1 MWARWILGALA
12 AVLVVAVYD
21 AVVIARALIAGSQ
34 LASESRAF
42 ASSTDPGD
50 SLPDASTPPSGVKRV
65 LIAGDSTAVGTGAG
79 DPQMSVPGRI
89 ARDNPSVFVVN
100 LAEDGARTE
109 ALAAQLRSAG
119 PVEFDAVLMLVGGN
133 DVLQLTGI
141 DRLRHSIETALDL
154 AMGLT
159 DNVALMTVGDVGSAP
174 AIPWPMSLLLSRR
187 AATLRAIFADEAGK
201 RGVAYVDMDVPATR
215 TDPFARDPDKY
226 YARDGL
232 HPSAAGYGL
241 WYQRLKRETPLDSW
255 LAGP

>member
-1 MWARWILGALA
+1 MWVRWMLGALA
-12 AVLVVAVYD
+12 AVAVVAVYD

-42 ASSTDPGD
+42 ASSAGPGA
-50 SLPDASTPPSGVKRV
+50 SLPAASQSPSGAKRV
-65 LIAGDSTAVGTGAG
+65 LVAGDSTAVGTGAG
-79 DPQMSVPGRI
+79 EPLMSVPGRI
-89 ARDNPSVFVVN
+89 ARDNPSVLLVN

-109 ALAAQLRSAG
+109 ALVAQLHSAG
-119 PVEFDAVLMLVGGN
+119 PAEYDAVLILVGGN
-133 DVLQLTGI
+133 DVLRLTGI
-141 DRLRHSIETALDL
+141 DRLRDSIAAALHL
-154 AMGLT
+154 ATGLS

-174 AIPWPMSLLLSRR
+174 AIPWPVSLLLSRR
-187 AATLRAIFADEAGK
+187 AATLRALFAEEAGK
-201 RGVAYVDMDVPATR
+201 RGVAYVDMHVPAAQ

-241 WYQRLKRETPLDSW
+241 WYERLKRKTPLDSW